1 MQTENGTTV
10 RSNERAQAR
19 RELLRWICRN
29 ETRRRPI
36 SSLEDTVIV
45 PIASVALDTSDPL
58 DVLDTLDILVAL
70 VASDDSIESVESVEL
85 DASNSRIV
93 YPQAADPSLLTV

>member
-1 MQTENGTTV
+1 MQTAHNTTK

-29 ETRRRPI
+29 EIRRRPI
-36 SSLEDTVIV
+36 SSLEGPVIL
-45 PIASVALDTSDPL
+45 PIASVAFDASDAL
-58 DVLDTLDILVAL
+58 DVLDTLVAL

-85 DASNSRIV
+85 DASNPRIV
-93 YPQAADPSLLTV
+93 CPQTADPSLLTV